1 MPRFAPGEQV
11 DGYEV
16 LEALG
21 GGGYAET
28 YRARNVATGE
38 VVVLK
43 SPDPLLFADP
53 GVHQRFLREA
63 EIARRLD
70 HPGVQRSV
78 DARGTR
84 SEAYIVLEY
93 VEGESL
99 RVRLAAMP
107 GGVPLPLAV
116 DWARQLAAA
125 LAYLHE
131 HGVVHRDL
139 KPENILVTPEGRLKI
154 ADFGTALLTGAR
166 RLTFRHLSESLGTP
180 DYMSP
185 EQIQGNRGDA
195 RSDIYSWG
203 VLAYEMLAGRVPFTG
218 DNWMAVMNSHL
229 RRTPERLTR
238 LRPEVPAAL
247 EAVVLT
253 AMRRDPAH
261 RYPSAVALLADLD
274 ALDTLDPAAFDLSE
288 EPPVGGM
295 AVAESSRRL
304 WVFVATIAG
313 GFVALVVL
321 AVVLTVVLR

>member
-1 MPRFAPGEQV
+1 MPRYAPGQRL

-84 SEAYIVLEY
+84 SEAYLVLEY

-125 LAYLHE
+125 LAYLHA

-139 KPENILVTPEGRLKI
+139 KPENILVTPEGQLKI

-203 VLAYEMLAGRVPFTG
+203 VLTYEMLAGRVPFTG

-253 AMRRDPAH
+253 AMRRDPTH
-261 RYPSAVALLADLD
+261 RYPSAAALLADLD

-304 WVFVATIAG
+304 WLFVAMIAG
-313 GFVALVVL
+313 GFVVLVVL